1 MNMPSMTR
9 VSVAVALLAIGTS
22 AFAYEG
28 ELKRGRLYF
37 RQICTSCHQE
47 MIGKAIAPN
56 ERLKAAGA
64 ILSVIAASAS
74 AYDADWKRGRVY
86 YRSVCTSCHAVAPIG
101 SINPSTKTKA
111 EWAAYIK
118 ADKHDKTGKSHP
130 SVKYFTTK
138 AYRETI
144 KGKNKAAEKLL
155 NANDADLYTDVQ
167 AWLQYSAKDSDNPS
181 GCN

>member
-1 MNMPSMTR
+1 MKMPSMTR
-9 VSVAVALLAIGTS
+9 ISVAVALLAIGAS

-37 RQICTSCHQE
+37 RQICTTCHQE

-56 ERLKAAGA
+56 ERLKA
-64 ILSVIAASAS
+64 
-74 AYDADWKRGRVY
+74 D
-86 YRSVCTSCHAVAPIG
+86 
-101 SINPSTKTKA
+101 
-111 EWAAYIK
+111 WAAYIK
-118 ADKHDKTGKSHP
+118 ADKHDKTGKSNP

-144 KGKNKAAEKLL
+144 KSRNKAAEKLL
-155 NANDADLYTDVQ
+155 NANDAELYTDVQ
-167 AWLQYSAKDSDNPS
+167 AWLQYSAKDADNPS

>member
-56 ERLKAAGA
+56 ERLKA
-64 ILSVIAASAS
+64 
-74 AYDADWKRGRVY
+74 DWV
-86 YRSVCTSCHAVAPIG
+86 
-101 SINPSTKTKA
+101 
-111 EWAAYIK
+111 AYIK

-167 AWLQYSAKDSDNPS
+167 AWLQSSAKDSDNPS

>member
-1 MNMPSMTR
+1 MKMPSMTR
-9 VSVAVALLAIGTS
+9 ISIAVALLAISAS

-37 RQICTSCHQE
+37 RQICTTCHQE

-56 ERLKAAGA
+56 ERLKA
-64 ILSVIAASAS
+64 
-74 AYDADWKRGRVY
+74 D
-86 YRSVCTSCHAVAPIG
+86 
-101 SINPSTKTKA
+101 
-111 EWAAYIK
+111 WAAYIK
-118 ADKHDKTGKSHP
+118 ADKHDKTGKSNP

-144 KGKNKAAEKLL
+144 KSRNKAADKLL
-155 NANDADLYTDVQ
+155 NANDAELYADVQ